1 MLYLVYAFHEDFE
14 DDYKLYEMSV
24 YDVNSAKELLT
35 IEDELMTDYESA
47 NDDMLNDYAY
57 DHPESRGCFCSDY
70 MPIRADKITGDTE
83 WDIENLSGLL
93 FQMGFENFVPEYCEV

>member
-24 YDVNSAKELLT
+24 YDVNDPKELFA
-35 IEDELMTDYESA
+35 IGDELMTDYESA

-57 DHPESRGCFCSDY
+57 DHPESRDCFCSDY
-70 MPIRADKITGDTE
+70 MPIRADKTTGDTE
-83 WDIENLSGLL
+83 WDIDNLSGLL
-93 FQMGFENFVPEYCEV
+93 FQMGFEQFVSEYCEV